1 MYSVHLIPI
10 MQLLLIH
17 YNNNAALTTISVLPL
32 LIHSVCVAL
41 TNVGDS
47 TAEQLVRH
55 GAVGKAL
62 HRLTV
67 AVLQDAF

>member
-10 MQLLLIH
+10 MQLLLIR
-17 YNNNAALTTISVLPL
+17 YNNNAALTTISVLP
-32 LIHSVCVAL
+32 SVCVAL

-55 GAVGKAL
+55 GAVGEAL